1 MITAKLNPLIDIS
14 EVDISSSIEFTY
26 SIFMFMILVT
36 AMTSVN
42 PQKIKKSC
50 GINVL
55 NIVLK
60 KSKC

>member
-26 SIFMFMILVT
+26 PIFMFMILVT

-42 PQKIKKSC
+42 PQKIKKS
-50 GINVL
+50 
-55 NIVLK
+55 
-60 KSKC
+60 SF